1 MIPGVLKNINEHW
14 FSDPY
19 AARRFSAYLPSGD
32 FTAEF
37 IDEGGAVV
45 WPVFVE
51 ERWEE
56 AVECAGSAKPG
67 DVTFVKPPRDCGE
80 LVRNGQFTTLNST
93 EPYIHTM
100 YKYRTS
106 RDVDVAPG
114 MGIDGTDALIAT
126 ERNAHWTG
134 IGQNVDS
141 RCSQMLVGEWVEFSA
156 HVKLFDQSLNP
167 TAEGVIDPTKWCV
180 EISIEFAVLLHLTVS
195 DLSGISIP

>member
-1 MIPGVLKNINEHW
+1 MIPGVLKNVNEHW

-19 AARRFSAYLPSGD
+19 ATRRFSAYLPSGE

-37 IDEGGAVV
+37 IDAGGAVV

-67 DVTFVKPPRDCGE
+67 DVTLLKPPLDCSGE
-80 LVRNGQFTTLNST
+80 LVRNGQFATLDST

-100 YKYRTS
+100 YRSRTN

-114 MGIDGTDALIAT
+114 MGIGGTDALIAT
-126 ERNAHWTG
+126 ERSSHWTG

-141 RCSQMLVGEWVEFSA
+141 RCSQMLVGEWAEFSA
-156 HVKLFDQSLNP
+156 HVKLFDKSLNP
-167 TAEGVIDPTKWCV
+167 LAEGVIDTNKWCV
-180 EISIEFAVLLHLTVS
+180 R
-195 DLSGISIP
+195 DCGLSV